1 MSKTNLV
8 DGLKA
13 TVAKAEKAQTR
24 LDKIEAKMEKLASQR
39 DAIVAEFA
47 GTAVPAKRAGRP
59 AGSKN
64 KTAKAEKAESKRGRA
79 PNGAILP
86 FLLKHVSTDK
96 DAPTTLMDLE
106 SAHSKLKNPITES
119 VRPKVIFMQGLKSNG
134 NLFKKIAHGQYVL
147 TAKGETAKAGEKVAK
162 VAKAKA
168 KAPKTAKTA
177 DATQTE
183 ATPAA

>member
-13 TVAKAEKAQTR
+13 QVARAEKAQSKI
-24 LDKIEAKMEKLASQR
+24 DKIDAKMEALSAQR
-39 DAIVAEFA
+39 EEIVSEFA
-47 GTAVPAKRAGRP
+47 VNAKPTKLAGRP

-64 KTAKAEKAESKRGRA
+64 KAAKSESKRGRA

-86 FLLKHVSTDK
+86 FLLKNVSSDK
-96 DAPTTLMDLE
+96 DNPTTLMDLE
-106 SAHSKLKNPITES
+106 AAHSKMKNPITNS

-134 NLFKKIAHGQYVL
+134 TLFKKIAHGEYVL

-162 VAKAKA
+162 VANKAKA

-183 ATPAA
+183 TAPAA